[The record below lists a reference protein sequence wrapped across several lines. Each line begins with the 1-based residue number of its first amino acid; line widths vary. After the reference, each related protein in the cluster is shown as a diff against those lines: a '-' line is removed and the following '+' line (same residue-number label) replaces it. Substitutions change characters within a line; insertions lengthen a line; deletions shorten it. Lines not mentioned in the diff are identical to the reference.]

1 MMFKGMSCG
10 NWRQLY
16 LAEGRVRLWAQLA
29 LFVVLYCSGRFLV
42 MCLSCWEANTGG
54 NLYRFLV

>member
-1 MMFKGMSCG
+1 MMFKGMSYG

-42 MCLSCWEANTGG
+42 MCLSC
-54 NLYRFLV
+54 